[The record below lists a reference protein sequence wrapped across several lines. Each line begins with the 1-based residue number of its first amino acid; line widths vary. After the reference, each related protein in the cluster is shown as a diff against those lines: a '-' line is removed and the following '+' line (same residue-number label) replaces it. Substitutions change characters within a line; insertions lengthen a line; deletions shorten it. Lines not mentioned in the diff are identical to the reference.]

1 MNTLTT
7 AHELFH
13 RLITKA
19 LAAAGVAAVLIGAGS
34 PSIAATFTTSRSGIK
49 TLGTVDWIS
58 PSSLGTTIPS
68 NTEFFSSDGLGMLV
82 SFAQPNSNGKAIM
95 TKGVSGVWPGA
106 DDHAVDRTAWVGN
119 LYGSQA
125 ALWTNSP
132 GQGPIT
138 IQFDHGVAA
147 AGAAIQADYFGPFTA
162 QIDVFHDGSLIASF
176 TENGDSNNLGD
187 GSAIF
192 MGVTDDVPEIDAIRF
207 SVVNC
212 AKDCGDFAIDT
223 LSIGVPSV
231 PEPGTLALLG
241 SGIVGLGTVL
251 RRRLL

>member
-13 RLITKA
+13 RFISKA
-19 LAAAGVAAVLIGAGS
+19 LAAAGIVAMLVSVSS
-34 PSIAATFTTSRSGIK
+34 PSAAIAFTTSKSGIK
-49 TLGTVDWIS
+49 TLGTVDWVA
-58 PSSLGTTIPS
+58 PSVLGTTIPS

-119 LYGSQA
+119 LYGNQG

-132 GQGPIT
+132 GQGPVT

-176 TENGDSNNLGD
+176 TEDGNSNNLGD

-192 MGVTDDVPEIDAIRF
+192 MGVTDDIPEIDAIRF
-207 SVVNC
+207 SIVNC

-223 LSIGVPSV
+223 LDIGVPSV
-231 PEPGTLALLG
+231 PEPGTLGLLG
-241 SGIVGLGTVL
+241 SGIVGMFAVV